1 MAERIYDITEIA
13 RRTRESLKKEFPN
26 LTFSVTKE
34 SFSGGSSMSVS
45 LMKGDFNPFTTPE
58 GENYLQLNNY
68 YIDRDDRLTEEAKKV
83 MIRAREIAQT
93 YNWDNSDPMT
103 DYFDVNYYLHM
114 AIGKWDKPYEMVA
127 GKASA
132 KKSFPEK
139 SAPSGERK
147 SYPMGEVLKDCSGWT
162 IYKKTLPDGR
172 IVYNAKIKPE
182 TPKNKGDWNTIKGE
196 IYTETKFKWG
206 KFGAFERWGEISD
219 QNSVVEKLCEI
230 LGKYYEGGDKPVP
243 APQSTTL
250 KEGEK
255 FKMYGKVY
263 EINRILEGRVFYNP
277 VDDEWAERDITI
289 SEAEKNYAN
298 GVWVKIE
305 DEEAPEAPAPQA
317 PTPDASLPEV
327 GDRFFVKSETSGK
340 VYEIVKMDM
349 GTVFIKP
356 DGESWEVPYPFGEVK
371 DNFSEGR
378 WVKVQ
383 DEEEETPAPPAPETP
398 APDSEDEATDLFI
411 DGRLIKKFP
420 SVEKTIE
427 YLEEK
432 FGGLDNLK
440 KMQNKQQIFNDRV
453 NKKFY
458 VFENSFVYGKNL
470 NVPEFFGNDLQFA
483 FAEGFFKVYV
493 ASKGDKLVIYNTDMG
508 SDGVIINDNG
518 GEFNLFRY
526 GYSDGSFATVSYFL
540 DEIPISPTTLA
551 FTIRDIYY
559 NYFMKKE
566 EPKAKSKEEIE
577 KAIKGLQF
585 LADKGNEK
593 AKKAIIG
600 LKILLNK

>member
-13 RRTRESLKKEFPN
+13 RRTRETLKKEFPN

-58 GENYLQLNNY
+58 GENHLQLNNN

-83 MIRAREIAQT
+83 MIRVRNIAQT

-127 GKASA
+127 GKTSA
-132 KKSFPEK
+132 KKSFPAK

-243 APQSTTL
+243 AP
-250 KEGEK
+250 
-255 FKMYGKVY
+255 
-263 EINRILEGRVFYNP
+263 
-277 VDDEWAERDITI
+277 
-289 SEAEKNYAN
+289 
-298 GVWVKIE
+298 
-305 DEEAPEAPAPQA
+305 EAPAPQA

-327 GDRFFVKSETSGK
+327 GDRFFVKSEKSGK

-383 DEEEETPAPPAPETP
+383 DEEDETPAPEAP

-440 KMQNKQQIFNDRV
+440 KMQSKQQIFNDRV

-526 GYSDGSFATVSYFL
+526 GYSEGSFATVNYFL

-559 NYFMKKE
+559 NYFMKKD